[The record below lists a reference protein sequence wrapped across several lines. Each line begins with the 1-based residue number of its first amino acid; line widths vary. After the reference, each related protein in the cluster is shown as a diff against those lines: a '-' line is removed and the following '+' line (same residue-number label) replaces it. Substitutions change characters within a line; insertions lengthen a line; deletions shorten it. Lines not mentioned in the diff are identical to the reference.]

1 MLTIYHNP
9 RFRKIRETLTLIEE
23 SGTDVQIV
31 EYLKEVPSA
40 EELKTLLNKLGIS
53 AEQLLRKN
61 EALFKEN
68 YKCKTLSE
76 DEWVRAI
83 IENPKLIERPIVVKG
98 DQAVL
103 GRPREYEGTFRLK
116 IESVLTHLPG
126 Q

>member
-103 GRPREYEGTFRLK
+103 GRPPENMKELFD
-116 IESVLTHLPG
+116 
-126 Q
+126 